1 MTTWEA
7 LADAAGRN
15 YIRKLDRA
23 DLEHAGD
30 VPAREAAY
38 AATLCE
44 LVEALGFT
52 ALASRY
58 RRDAKWW
65 RRPRPDEAEIAY
77 PWSPNAERK
86 LAESRSAYGAWPSAA
101 TVAPL

>member
-1 MTTWEA
+1 MASEAPEPPRRPQNETMTTWEA

-44 LVEALGFT
+44 LVEALGIQDPCQS
-52 ALASRY
+52 LQEGRQV
-58 RRDAKWW
+58 
-65 RRPRPDEAEIAY
+65 
-77 PWSPNAERK
+77 
-86 LAESRSAYGAWPSAA
+86 
-101 TVAPL
+101 VAPPAPRRGGDRVSVVA

>member
-77 PWSPNAERK
+77 PWSPNAEGNPASPANPR
-86 LAESRSAYGAWPSAA
+86 AA
-101 TVAPL
+101 DP